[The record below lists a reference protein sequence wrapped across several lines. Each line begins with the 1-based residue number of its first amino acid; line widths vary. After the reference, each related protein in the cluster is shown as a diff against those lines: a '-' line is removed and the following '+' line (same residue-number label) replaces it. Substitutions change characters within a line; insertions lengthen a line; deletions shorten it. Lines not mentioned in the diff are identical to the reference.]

1 MSMSE
6 NVIPQMTC
14 KVTYQLRENDFA
26 NSVTK
31 CKKRLKRDTEPSFA
45 MQLTFYVCGALKNV
59 KIRNATFETNNF
71 QIHRKECL
79 QKVNTA
85 SLCIDNQ
92 MITS

>member
-45 MQLTFYVCGALKNV
+45 MQLTFYVCVVV
-59 KIRNATFETNNF
+59 K
-71 QIHRKECL
+71 
-79 QKVNTA
+79 
-85 SLCIDNQ
+85 
-92 MITS
+92 M

>member
-45 MQLTFYVCGALKNV
+45 KQLTFYVCGGKNV
-59 KIRNATFETNNF
+59 KIRNVATFETNNF
-71 QIHRKECL
+71 QVH
-79 QKVNTA
+79 T
-85 SLCIDNQ
+85 
-92 MITS
+92 

>member
-31 CKKRLKRDTEPSFA
+31 CKKRLKRETEPSFA
-45 MQLTFYVCGALKNV
+45 MQLTFYVFDVLVSFAMLCGLV
-59 KIRNATFETNNF
+59 EMC
-71 QIHRKECL
+71 Q
-79 QKVNTA
+79 Q
-85 SLCIDNQ
+85 
-92 MITS
+92 